1 MPVKIGSARIDE
13 NGRATGGKPGDQT
26 GREVMTEN
34 WYKHKK
40 GWRVFRPLSLAV
52 AEKSAY
58 AMQAACDNPNIGY
71 DQADR
76 LTLYKVASEVGFDP
90 ACVKTRCETDC
101 SALVRV
107 CEAYAGVN
115 LPNFTTD
122 GEPRALLDSHEFMEL
137 LGSKYTDSSDYLK
150 RGDVLVTAT
159 KGHTVIVLTN
169 GSKADA
175 DHGDGILR
183 NGDSGAAVRQMQE
196 ALIKMGYDC
205 GRWGADGDFGD
216 ATEMALKAF
225 QATHGL
231 AVDGDYGPKSKAAV
245 EAALKKLDAMLS
257 DPKTVMIRGGSCYV
271 RSAPNVRGKILGA
284 VIAGEE
290 LPYLGE
296 TSPDGW
302 HLIEFK
308 KAPGWVS
315 GKYGRLEA

>member
-1 MPVKIGSARIDE
+1 MSVRIGSARIDE
-13 NGRATGGKPGDQT
+13 NGRAMGGKPGDQT

-40 GWRVFRPLSLAV
+40 GWRVFRPLSSAV

-90 ACVKTRCETDC
+90 ARVKTKCETDC

-107 CEAYAGVN
+107 CEAYAGVK

-137 LGSKYTDSSDYLK
+137 LGSKYTDSSDYLR

-169 GSKADA
+169 GPKAGA
-175 DHGDGILR
+175 SASDGILR
-183 NGDSGAAVRQMQE
+183 NGDSGADVRAMQD
-196 ALIKMGYDC
+196 ALIKMGYEC

-216 ATEMALKAF
+216 ATEMAVRAF

-231 AVDGDYGPKSKAAV
+231 DADGEYGPKTKAAV
-245 EAALKKLDAMLS
+245 EAALKKLGATPI
-257 DPKTVMIRGGSCYV
+257 DPKTVMIQGGSCYV
-271 RSAPNVRGKILGA
+271 RSAPNTKGRILGA

-315 GKYGRLEA
+315 GRYGRLVK